1 MQRSMWPPE
10 AHAVLEAQ
18 AVEEGHDGGHGGL
31 RAVRDVR
38 GRAREV
44 IVDDGVGHGA
54 GAAFVLRHVLHGEL
68 VVLAVGADFEGG
80 AGAGHGF
87 DFRHVADLGEHA
99 VDVDGSV
106 AAHAEDD
113 HVLTVDEV
121 LLQEFHDAAGVAAL
135 DHDADLLCP

>member
-1 MQRSMWPPE
+1 MAGMAGCAPSGM
-10 AHAVLEAQ
+10 
-18 AVEEGHDGGHGGL
+18 
-31 RAVRDVR
+31 VR

-68 VVLAVGADFEGG
+68 VVLAVGADLEGG

-87 DFRHVADLGEHA
+87 DLGDVADLGEHA

-135 DHDADLLCP
+135 DHDADLLALEEGQVGGRGSGR